1 MKVVFSLTFG
11 LALLWS
17 TSTFAADTQRS
28 LPDPGQIVL
37 VADSEGGLP
46 VDAILH
52 LEPGHL
58 VALGV
63 GLVFGAAVIG
73 PFLGIGEVVGV
84 AAGVIGGELA
94 WRQHDGGHTNGP
106 NFPAFFEWAGR
117 YISSP
122 GLKRG

>member
-94 WRQHDGGHTNGP
+94 YR
-106 NFPAFFEWAGR
+106 
-117 YISSP
+117 S
-122 GLKRG
+122 GLLPFQKTRGWLE